1 MSLVLPVALLFS
13 TDTSHS
19 QALLA
24 DLEYSDAG
32 VACVTLVVVTMPG
45 IQLLGA
51 YQKLGLQAYEAD
63 HCEVSKISQAGPN
76 GQRRSSGHL
85 EDFKIACFGSF
96 VVLEHVEPRP
106 RNRFF
111 KIFCSI
117 ALKIFLQKTSFFIG
131 TLL

>member
-1 MSLVLPVALLFS
+1 MSLVFPVALLFS

-51 YQKLGLQAYEAD
+51 YQKLGLQANEAD
-63 HCEVSKISQAGPN
+63 HCEVSKISQAGLN
-76 GQRRSSGHL
+76 GQRFWSSGHL
-85 EDFKIACFGSF
+85 EDFKIACFG
-96 VVLEHVEPRP
+96 
-106 RNRFF
+106 
-111 KIFCSI
+111 
-117 ALKIFLQKTSFFIG
+117 FLWF
-131 TLL
+131 

>member
-1 MSLVLPVALLFS
+1 MSLVFPVALLFS

-63 HCEVSKISQAGPN
+63 HCEVSKISQSGLN
-76 GQRRSSGHL
+76 GQRRLRTSGG
-85 EDFKIACFGSF
+85 FQNSMF
-96 VVLEHVEPRP
+96 R
-106 RNRFF
+106 
-111 KIFCSI
+111 IFCGSR
-117 ALKIFLQKTSFFIG
+117 TC
-131 TLL
+131 

>member
-1 MSLVLPVALLFS
+1 MSLVFPVALLFS

-24 DLEYSDAG
+24 DLEYSEAG

-85 EDFKIACFGSF
+85 EDFQNSMF
-96 VVLEHVEPRP
+96 R
-106 RNRFF
+106 
-111 KIFCSI
+111 IFCGSR
-117 ALKIFLQKTSFFIG
+117 TC
-131 TLL
+131 